1 MSPAVTSISPRCF
14 VKARRTRL
22 RLSLNPDLIRARC
35 VEIDASLARLEEFQC
50 LSRDQFLSSQDG
62 LDVACYRLLIAIEA
76 ALALCFHVSA
86 KRLHQVPEEYA
97 GCFST
102 LEHAGLI
109 PADLSSR
116 LQQMARFRNLLVH
129 VYWKIDYGRVYEV
142 IATRLDDLRAFR
154 AAIAGLI

>member
-1 MSPAVTSISPRCF
+1 M
-14 VKARRTRL
+14 
-22 RLSLNPDLIRARC
+22 SLNPDLIRARC
-35 VEIDASLARLEEFQC
+35 AEIDSSLSRLEEFRR
-50 LSRDQFLSSQDG
+50 LPRDQFFANQDG

-86 KRLHQVPEEYA
+86 KQLHQVPEEYA

-102 LEHAGLI
+102 LERAGLI

-129 VYWKIDYGRVYEV
+129 VYWKIDYGQVYEV
-142 IATRLDDLRAFR
+142 ITMRLDDLRAFR

>member
-1 MSPAVTSISPRCF
+1 M
-14 VKARRTRL
+14 
-22 RLSLNPDLIRARC
+22 SLNPDLIRARC
-35 VEIDASLARLEEFQC
+35 GEIDSSLSRLEKFSR
-50 LSRDQFLSSQDG
+50 LSRDQFLSNQDG

-102 LEHAGLI
+102 LERAGLI

-129 VYWKIDYGRVYEV
+129 VYWKIDYGQVYDV
-142 IATRLDDLRAFR
+142 ITTRLDDLRAFR